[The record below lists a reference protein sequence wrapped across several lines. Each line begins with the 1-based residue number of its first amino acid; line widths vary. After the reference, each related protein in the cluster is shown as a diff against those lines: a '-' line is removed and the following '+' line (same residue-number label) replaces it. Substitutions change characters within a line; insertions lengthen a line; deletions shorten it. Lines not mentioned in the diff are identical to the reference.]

1 MEANQI
7 LVLVGC
13 SFLLGG
19 DRDKTYIKPISYIL
33 YEAKVSAW
41 EKSDNI
47 DKGVGK
53 RWAVEK
59 FRSGKIVMFQG
70 NARM

>member
-1 MEANQI
+1 M
-7 LVLVGC
+7 
-13 SFLLGG
+13 LG
-19 DRDKTYIKPISYIL
+19 R
-33 YEAKVSAW
+33 
-41 EKSDNI
+41 KSDNI

-59 FRSGKIVMFQG
+59 FRSGKIMIFQG